1 LAFALRNF
9 QVTLEFCA
17 NGADKAMSFDIGKQ
31 PSLVNTPRART
42 ATDGEQ
48 CAFVVENCAQ

>member
-1 LAFALRNF
+1 
-9 QVTLEFCA
+9 
-17 NGADKAMSFDIGKQ
+17 MSFDIGKQ
-31 PSLVNTPRART
+31 PSLVNTPRARA